1 MVHIIPHSDK
11 CRYASICD
19 RVFKRNLLVAF
30 MLYILQVLQ
39 DVTAEEFQQF
49 VDVLLQLRTM
59 ATRKGAQDLVDIVA
73 NQADLS
79 SDFQVS
85 TVTPAEVSIFLAKPN
100 LARHICHTLS
110 MKVSSNSLKVMN
122 V

>member
-1 MVHIIPHSDK
+1 M
-11 CRYASICD
+11 
-19 RVFKRNLLVAF
+19 LL
-30 MLYILQVLQ
+30 YTLQVLQ

-49 VDVLLQLRTM
+49 VDVLLQLRTT

-85 TVTPAEVSIFLAKPN
+85 TVAGLMITASHQTFSSQIKHLSGQTKFGHTN
-100 LARHICHTLS
+100 LQY
-110 MKVSSNSLKVMN
+110 NYFQ
-122 V
+122 

>member
-1 MVHIIPHSDK
+1 MLPH
-11 CRYASICD
+11 
-19 RVFKRNLLVAF
+19 
-30 MLYILQVLQ
+30 LQVLQ
-39 DVTAEEFQQF
+39 DVTAEEFQLF

-85 TVTPAEVSIFLAKPN
+85 SHLVY
-100 LARHICHTLS
+100 
-110 MKVSSNSLKVMN
+110 
-122 V
+122 

>member
-1 MVHIIPHSDK
+1 M
-11 CRYASICD
+11 
-19 RVFKRNLLVAF
+19 
-30 MLYILQVLQ
+30 
-39 DVTAEEFQQF
+39 TAEEFQQF

-85 TVTPAEVSIFLAKPN
+85 TK
-100 LARHICHTLS
+100 
-110 MKVSSNSLKVMN
+110 
-122 V
+122 

>member
-1 MVHIIPHSDK
+1 MRL
-11 CRYASICD
+11 CC
-19 RVFKRNLLVAF
+19 
-30 MLYILQVLQ
+30 YIHVVVKHGEFTCETCFTAQVLQ

-85 TVTPAEVSIFLAKPN
+85 TNRV
-100 LARHICHTLS
+100 
-110 MKVSSNSLKVMN
+110 
-122 V
+122 

>member
-1 MVHIIPHSDK
+1 
-11 CRYASICD
+11 
-19 RVFKRNLLVAF
+19 
-30 MLYILQVLQ
+30 MLSHLQVLQ

-79 SDFQVS
+79 SDFQVCLLVS
-85 TVTPAEVSIFLAKPN
+85 TN
-100 LARHICHTLS
+100 CH
-110 MKVSSNSLKVMN
+110 KA
-122 V
+122 

>member
-1 MVHIIPHSDK
+1 MALLKWPHRCSYHAGYIFF
-11 CRYASICD
+11 CVQRTPC
-19 RVFKRNLLVAF
+19 
-30 MLYILQVLQ
+30 ILQVLQ
-39 DVTAEEFQQF
+39 DVSAEEFQQF

-85 TVTPAEVSIFLAKPN
+85 QLVCKNCVYNARASANYVRIIFFCPRGMAVCG
-100 LARHICHTLS
+100 RHDVFFPI
-110 MKVSSNSLKVMN
+110 SST
-122 V
+122 

>member
-1 MVHIIPHSDK
+1 MGLVDTLRVMWCAYISHIHVNDVKVTQYPYNFAVP
-11 CRYASICD
+11 CRVS
-19 RVFKRNLLVAF
+19 
-30 MLYILQVLQ
+30 MLSHLQVLQ

-79 SDFQVS
+79 SDFQVRFLVS
-85 TVTPAEVSIFLAKPN
+85 TN
-100 LARHICHTLS
+100 CHKT
-110 MKVSSNSLKVMN
+110 
-122 V
+122 

>member
-1 MVHIIPHSDK
+1 MLPH
-11 CRYASICD
+11 
-19 RVFKRNLLVAF
+19 
-30 MLYILQVLQ
+30 LQVLQ

-85 TVTPAEVSIFLAKPN
+85 LLMLPCLMQMPGILLFIDNNNLPVVT
-100 LARHICHTLS
+100 
-110 MKVSSNSLKVMN
+110 
-122 V
+122 